1 MEDMTYADDHKKE
14 DPGTPGEEVPQL
26 NLELEEWA
34 SNNSDQI
41 IFVPSLVKSDVV
53 SSGNFDFVINGK
65 FEIPEDAKPIR
76 MWKSF

>member
-41 IFVPSLVKSDVV
+41 IFVPSLVV

-65 FEIPEDAKPIR
+65 FEIPEDAKPIC
-76 MWKSF
+76 MLKSF